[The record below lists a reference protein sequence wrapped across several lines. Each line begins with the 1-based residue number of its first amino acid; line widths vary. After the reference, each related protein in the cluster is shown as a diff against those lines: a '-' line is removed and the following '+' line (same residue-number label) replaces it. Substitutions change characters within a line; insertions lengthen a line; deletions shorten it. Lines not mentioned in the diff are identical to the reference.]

1 MIFKNFLDEDYE
13 YPRHIRDRYLDE
25 DDRYYRRRYLFE
37 GKEEFANKLK
47 GLFDTNDYSG
57 FDPDKC
63 SKNNTY
69 WCSLKDE
76 NGKTAINMEID
87 NVKQEV
93 KCEVNQSVFRTFPAT
108 LKKIC
113 GDYEYKLTY
122 KYGIKAEIAKWCNNA
137 KRECFDSIIEFIE
150 HNRNYVHEPFD
161 LDLKRQNGKVY
172 AKIVL
177 RGKEREV
184 KEFEELFKIFTKYN
198 FKIDYVYALPYDGYR
213 NILGDVEDELEDEL
227 EDLLDEIKGTNSNNE
242 NDQIFLPYI
251 DKMCSIIKEVANNY
265 ANAMKISGRLMTIVK
280 SKSSSRINNDIIDD
294 TIRSFIEVFRYNDIY
309 IIFDMIENFYD
320 EADVANA
327 DDKIGE
333 LLKHA
338 EDKISEIITNA
349 FPNID
354 AKRVIRKFFKM

>member
-1 MIFKNFLDEDYE
+1 MIFKNFLDEEYE

-69 WCSLKDE
+69 QCSLKDE
-76 NGKTAINMEID
+76 NGETVIDMEID

-113 GDYEYKLTY
+113 GDYEYKLIY
-122 KYGIKAEIAKWCNNA
+122 KYGIKAEIAEWCNKA
-137 KRECFDSIIEFIE
+137 KRKCFDDIIEFIE
-150 HNRNYVHEPFD
+150 HKTNYVHKPFD
-161 LDLKRQNGKVY
+161 LDLKRKNDKVY
-172 AKIVL
+172 AKVVL
-177 RGKEREV
+177 QGKEREV

-198 FKIDYVYALPYDGYR
+198 FKVDYVYALPYHNGYNHIFR
-213 NILGDVEDELEDEL
+213 DVE
-227 EDLLDEIKGTNSNNE
+227 EDLLDEIKNTNSNNK

-251 DKMCSIIKEVANNY
+251 DEMCSIIKEVANDY
-265 ANAMKISGRLMTIVK
+265 AYAMKISGRLMTIVK
-280 SKSSSRINNDIIDD
+280 SKSSSRINDDIIDD
-294 TIRSFIEVFRYNDIY
+294 IIYGFTDVWVDDIHE
-309 IIFDMIENFYD
+309 IFGMIENFYD
-320 EADVANA
+320 KADVTNA

-333 LLKHA
+333 LQKHA
-338 EDKISEIITNA
+338 EDKISKIITKA

-354 AKRVIRKFFKM
+354 AKRVIREFF